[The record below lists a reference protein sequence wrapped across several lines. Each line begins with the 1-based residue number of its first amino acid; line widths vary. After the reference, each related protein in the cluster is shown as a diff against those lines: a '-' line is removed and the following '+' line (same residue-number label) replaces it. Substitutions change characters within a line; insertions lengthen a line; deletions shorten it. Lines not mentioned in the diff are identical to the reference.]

1 MGFLIRIE
9 NVFQIL
15 KRHFIKSLKVGIV
28 GEVFIG
34 QFSICKNVN
43 IFSMI
48 NRDTMT
54 QIKWVLLALSISFV
68 LVSCFES
75 TVFESSIIF
84 KAQNTFLGLNLF
96 LEILIFFAFST
107 FVVFGIK
114 GFFEMYS
121 QKISNVIIFLSGVF
135 LIFVI
140 FILCYQ
146 ILFLE

>member
-1 MGFLIRIE
+1 M
-9 NVFQIL
+9 
-15 KRHFIKSLKVGIV
+15 GIV
-28 GEVFIG
+28 GKIFINE
-34 QFSICKNVN
+34 FSICKNVN
-43 IFSMI
+43 ISMI

-54 QIKWVLLALSISFV
+54 QIKWVLIALSISFV
-68 LVSCFES
+68 LVGCFES
-75 TVFESSIIF
+75 AVFENSVIF

-146 ILFLE
+146 ILFQE

>member
-1 MGFLIRIE
+1 
-9 NVFQIL
+9 
-15 KRHFIKSLKVGIV
+15 VGIA
-28 GEVFIG
+28 GNGINNE
-34 QFSICKNVN
+34 FSTCKNVK
-43 IFSMI
+43 ILMI
-48 NRDTMT
+48 IRDTMT
-54 QIKWVLLALSISFV
+54 QFKWVLVALSISFV

-75 TVFESSIIF
+75 AVFESSVIF

-121 QKISNVIIFLSGVF
+121 QKASNVIIFLSGIV

-146 ILFLE
+146 ILFQE

>member
-1 MGFLIRIE
+1 MIRRE
-9 NVFQIL
+9 L
-15 KRHFIKSLKVGIV
+15 
-28 GEVFIG
+28 
-34 QFSICKNVN
+34 
-43 IFSMI
+43 
-48 NRDTMT
+48 MT
-54 QIKWVLLALSISFV
+54 QTKWMLLALFISFV
-68 LVSCFES
+68 LVLFFES
-75 TVFESSIIF
+75 TVSNGSIIL

>member
-1 MGFLIRIE
+1 MFLYIG
-9 NVFQIL
+9 L
-15 KRHFIKSLKVGIV
+15 KMFFKSFTTDFVKSLKVGIV
-28 GEVFIG
+28 NEIFINE
-34 QFSICKNVN
+34 FSICKNVN
-43 IFSMI
+43 ISMI

-54 QIKWVLLALSISFV
+54 QIKWVLVALSISFV
-68 LVSCFES
+68 LVNCFES
-75 TVFESSIIF
+75 AVFENSVIF

-114 GFFEMYS
+114 VFFEMYS
-121 QKISNVIIFLSGVF
+121 QKVSNIIIFLSGVF

>member
-1 MGFLIRIE
+1 MNLAFVKML
-9 NVFQIL
+9 
-15 KRHFIKSLKVGIV
+15 
-28 GEVFIG
+28 
-34 QFSICKNVN
+34 

-54 QIKWVLLALSISFV
+54 QIKWVLIALSISFV
-68 LVSCFES
+68 LVGCFES
-75 TVFESSIIF
+75 TVFENSVIF

-121 QKISNVIIFLSGVF
+121 QKASNIIIFLSGVF

-146 ILFLE
+146 ILFQE

>member
-1 MGFLIRIE
+1 MTKRETVAQFKWMFFALI
-9 NVFQIL
+9 
-15 KRHFIKSLKVGIV
+15 
-28 GEVFIG
+28 
-34 QFSICKNVN
+34 
-43 IFSMI
+43 
-48 NRDTMT
+48 
-54 QIKWVLLALSISFV
+54 ISFV
-68 LVSCFES
+68 LVRSFERS
-75 TVFESSIIF
+75 VFEGGTLLQT
-84 KAQNTFLGLNLF
+84 QNTFLGLNLF

-121 QKISNVIIFLSGVF
+121 QKLSNIIIFISGVL